1 MSGRLDHLFNGP
13 KRTWVMAIVN
23 ATPDSFSGDG
33 LAPPQ
38 PSGTS
43 DWLDQA
49 VSNALAHVASG
60 ADLLDIGGE
69 STRPGATPVDAA
81 TEIARVVPL
90 IRRIRAVSPVA
101 ITIDTSKASVAAAAL
116 EAGADAINDVWALA
130 ADPDM
135 AALAAR
141 TKVPVILM
149 HNSSRPNAVRS
160 DPVIG
165 AQYAADSINDI
176 VARVRADLEARLDVA
191 YGAGIARGRVI
202 IDPGL
207 GFGKTLAQ
215 NLELIDRLGELRGL
229 HCPIL
234 SGPSRK
240 SFIGAVL
247 DLPVGERVEGTAAAV
262 ALSIARGAD
271 IVRVHDV
278 AAMARV
284 ARMTDA
290 ITRR

>member
-1 MSGRLDHLFNGP
+1 
-13 KRTWVMAIVN
+13 MAIVN

-33 LAPPQ
+33 LAPLQ
-38 PSGTS
+38 TTDSNE
-43 DWLDQA
+43 WLDRA
-49 VSNALAHVASG
+49 VSDALAHVASG
-60 ADLLDIGGE
+60 ADILDIGGE
-69 STRPGATPVDAA
+69 STRPGAAPVDAA

-90 IRRIRAVSPVA
+90 IQRIRAASPIA

-149 HNSSRPNAVRS
+149 HNSSRPDAVRVT
-160 DPVIG
+160 PIIG
-165 AQYAADSINDI
+165 AQYTAKPIDDI
-176 VARVRADLEARLDVA
+176 VTRVRDDLEARLEVA
-191 YGAGIARGRVI
+191 YSAGVARGRVI

-215 NLELIDRLGELRGL
+215 NLELIDRLGEFRAL

-247 DLPVGERVEGTAAAV
+247 DLPVGERVEGTAATV

-284 ARMTDA
+284 ARMSDA